1 MVRGAQHIATSPSTA
16 LWNRRW
22 AVGPALHRENG
33 NSRPERCDNIAVVN
47 SYLTSMMLVRNTGG
61 CGGKARTKARTK
73 VKVLSALLALAA
85 PLALTAP
92 TAAQDW
98 PTKPIRI
105 VVGFSAGG
113 AADLVGRML
122 QNPLSAALGQPVVV
136 ENKTGASGLIATTD
150 VARAAPDGHTIGV
163 IVSTHASSPALR
175 PQMPFDPVRD
185 IAAVVLVGKIPLVI
199 GTHPDVKARTLA
211 EFIALA
217 KATPGGLNYATAGAG
232 LAHHFAGELF
242 KRQAGVELIHT
253 PYRGA
258 APMMNDLIGGQIPM
272 GVAAVPSIRQFV
284 ENGKA
289 RALAVTS
296 ARRSPN
302 LPDVPTIAESGFPG
316 FDISEWYGIV
326 TTAGTPPAVI
336 ERLNREIN
344 RIMATPEMVKW
355 AEQNGVVRDIT
366 GADEFGAFIVNE
378 IDKLGRIARDANI
391 RLD

>member
-1 MVRGAQHIATSPSTA
+1 
-16 LWNRRW
+16 
-22 AVGPALHRENG
+22 
-33 NSRPERCDNIAVVN
+33 
-47 SYLTSMMLVRNTGG
+47 
-61 CGGKARTKARTK
+61 
-73 VKVLSALLALAA
+73 
-85 PLALTAP
+85 
-92 TAAQDW
+92 
-98 PTKPIRI
+98 
-105 VVGFSAGG
+105 
-113 AADLVGRML
+113 
-122 QNPLSAALGQPVVV
+122 
-136 ENKTGASGLIATTD
+136 
-150 VARAAPDGHTIGV
+150 
-163 IVSTHASSPALR
+163 
-175 PQMPFDPVRD
+175 
-185 IAAVVLVGKIPLVI
+185 
-199 GTHPDVKARTLA
+199 
-211 EFIALA
+211 
-217 KATPGGLNYATAGAG
+217 
-232 LAHHFAGELF
+232 
-242 KRQAGVELIHT
+242 
-253 PYRGA
+253 
-258 APMMNDLIGGQIPM
+258 M